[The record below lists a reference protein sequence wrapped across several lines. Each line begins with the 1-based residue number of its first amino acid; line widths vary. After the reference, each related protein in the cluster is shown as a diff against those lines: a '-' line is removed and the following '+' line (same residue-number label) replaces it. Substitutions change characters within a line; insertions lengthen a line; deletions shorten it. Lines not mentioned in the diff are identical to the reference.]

1 MQYCRMSRQRRSRT
15 SRRLKERRAQRKQ
28 YLLLRKEGSRT
39 RLYRA
44 NFVGSSPPKPLLRGP
59 VMSFLHNVTPE
70 WLEKIYL
77 VWQEDPDR
85 LSADWRAFFEGF
97 EAGRRTSCPPE
108 PENNVRQSAVESLIN
123 RYRDSGHLLACT
135 DPLSPCKIDHPL
147 LSLSAFGL
155 EDADLNTIFKI
166 PSFYQE
172 NAPLVEILAVMRETY
187 CRSIGIEFMYIQEP
201 AERQWLIDRMEP
213 VRNRPVL
220 TRTEK
225 LGILGK
231 LMEGTLFEEF

>member
-15 SRRLKERRAQRKQ
+15 SRRLKERRAQRRQ

-123 RYRDSGHLLACT
+123 RYRDIGHLLACT

-155 EDADLNTIFKI
+155 ETDDLERTFYVKRCEHSSSPDI
-166 PSFYQE
+166 PSKPDCITTE
-172 NAPLVEILAVMRETY
+172 RHAATLMEILAIMRETY
-187 CRSIGIEFMYIQEP
+187 CRSIGVEFMHIQEP
-201 AERQWLIDRMEP
+201 AERQWLIKRMEP
-213 VRNRPVL
+213 VRN
-220 TRTEK
+220 
-225 LGILGK
+225 
-231 LMEGTLFEEF
+231 